1 MLHTLCTDWKNV
13 VLFNTDNCSNKMIY
27 SYIVYVQ
34 NINDNNKS
42 KFYHILL
49 TVLHSYPKII
59 YLYKTKRNNK
69 LVTS

>member
-1 MLHTLCTDWKNV
+1 MLHTLCTDWKHV

-42 KFYHILL
+42 KFYHIF
-49 TVLHSYPKII
+49 VNRSSFIPKNYILI
-59 YLYKTKRNNK
+59 
-69 LVTS
+69 

>member
-42 KFYHILL
+42 KLHHIF
-49 TVLHSYPKII
+49 VNRSSFIPKNYILI
-59 YLYKTKRNNK
+59 
-69 LVTS
+69 